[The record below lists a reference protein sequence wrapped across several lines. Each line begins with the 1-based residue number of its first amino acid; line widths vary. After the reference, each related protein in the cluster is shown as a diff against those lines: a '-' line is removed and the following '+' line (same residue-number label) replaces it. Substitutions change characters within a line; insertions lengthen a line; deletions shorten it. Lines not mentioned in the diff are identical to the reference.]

1 MNSNKISNGRID
13 LITQTQS
20 PDISGLFAL
29 YDKIPANQCTTF
41 RNPVAGQWD
50 DTILSKAFFSKENIQ
65 ILQNG
70 IRSGVYYKSNK
81 QYVVGPQDC
90 DSLKIIMRSIFLQ
103 YSTNQPQNIATQI
116 EHLNNLVLDYAVF
129 HVYSE
134 AQSYIKYL
142 YDVSSLAV
150 PIAMPISVSQ
160 KDKNTHL
167 MPKWF

>member
-1 MNSNKISNGRID
+1 
-13 LITQTQS
+13 
-20 PDISGLFAL
+20 
-29 YDKIPANQCTTF
+29 
-41 RNPVAGQWD
+41 
-50 DTILSKAFFSKENIQ
+50 
-65 ILQNG
+65 
-70 IRSGVYYKSNK
+70 
-81 QYVVGPQDC
+81 
-90 DSLKIIMRSIFLQ
+90 MRSIFLQ